1 MGGLNEQELEMRSIL
16 VRVHQ
21 ELVKAAVNTRHQ
33 QETNSQEEQ
42 QAPAAQVEGLKSPPE
57 ELSVEEKK
65 CNLGDEKRNG
75 EGDDLVKVVV
85 DQIGQEQGKTGEEE
99 VAEEQGGQEE
109 QEQQVE
115 GDILELES
123 LMRANFLVVD
133 DEVAVDEVQ
142 LVVANEVQLVV
153 ADEV

>member
-57 ELSVEEKK
+57 ELSVEEEK

-85 DQIGQEQGKTGEEE
+85 DQIGQEQGKTGEE
-99 VAEEQGGQEE
+99 
-109 QEQQVE
+109 
-115 GDILELES
+115 
-123 LMRANFLVVD
+123 VD

-153 ADEV
+153 ADEVKQDS